1 MFSFH
6 QQSHRR
12 WCNDTN
18 QRCSISTML
27 QTTMMLWFW
36 STMSHTMMMFQ
47 YWSMMLQTMIMI
59 GLHNLAKRMK
69 TRFKDINTWSK
80 KWLWN
85 QRCWKWKKRMI
96 NCKEK
101 KWAQLQL
108 LRTTSAVSPQTL
120 LSDKGLNTCNAL
132 LCKTEYSVNDWNWH
146 TMPPVQGN
154 RPLSRVTGPCL
165 GLQAPHVAPSRL
177 YLVLSI
183 LICWHVKVGDQ
194 ETCGD
199 QSSYGWRP

>member
-1 MFSFH
+1 MMQCSDLD

-12 WCNDTN
+12 CYDTN

-27 QTTMMLWFW
+27 QTRMTLRFW
-36 STMSHTMMMFQ
+36 STMSRMMMMFQ
-47 YWSMMLQTMIMI
+47 YWSMMLQTMII
-59 GLHNLAKRMK
+59 FRLHNLAKRMK

-80 KWLWN
+80 KWRWN
-85 QRCWKWKKRMI
+85 PRCWKWKKRMSSTSTTQ
-96 NCKEK
+96 NYCKWYHHK
-101 KWAQLQL
+101 HYSQARVWLHVIPC
-108 LRTTSAVSPQTL
+108 RV
-120 LSDKGLNTCNAL
+120 
-132 LCKTEYSVNDWNWH
+132 KTEYSVNDWNWH

-154 RPLSRVTGPCL
+154 RPLSRVTGPCQ

-199 QSSYGWRP
+199 QSSYGWWP